1 MLIGTIAIALDD
13 AGEVPEQL
21 FRPDFPATRHV
32 GVGDRRWI
40 GAAMRAI
47 ITSDRPE
54 ISHLHFA
61 GSGRQDLG
69 SGLIDE
75 QPRARQQVGFH
86 AAAQPPEPS
95 RSSTRPVAHGSPVD
109 LDALPPQRL
118 RLAIEGRVIGIF
130 LDEDIG
136 DHRFGRQAA
145 WHHMLRRGRLEHAP
159 AAGAAR
165 HSRSGR
171 DDDAILYRDDI
182 KPARC
187 VAVYAVHRAST
198 AGTFLLVWKDHF
210 LNAGQVR
217 GQRRPC
223 CPAFPTRPFLLLT
236 CRLLAKRLQ
245 FSTGDVKIIEGKR
258 QLIFAQL
265 F

>member
-1 MLIGTIAIALDD
+1 
-13 AGEVPEQL
+13 
-21 FRPDFPATRHV
+21 
-32 GVGDRRWI
+32 
-40 GAAMRAI
+40 MRAI

-54 ISHLHFA
+54 ISRLHLA
-61 GSGRQDLG
+61 GARCQDLG
-69 SGLIDE
+69 GGLIDE
-75 QPRARQQVGFH
+75 QPRARQQVHFH
-86 AAAQPPEPS
+86 PAGQATKPG
-95 RSSTRPVAHGSPVD
+95 RSATRPVAHGSPVD

-118 RLAIEGRVIGIF
+118 RLPIEGHVIGIF
-130 LDEDIG
+130 LDQNIG
-136 DHRFGRQAA
+136 DQRLGGQAA
-145 WHHMLRRGRLEHAP
+145 GHHMLRRGRLEHAL
-159 AAGAAR
+159 AASAAR

-182 KPARC
+182 KPARY
-187 VAVYAVHRAST
+187 VAVYAVQRAST

-223 CPAFPTRPFLLLT
+223 CPAFPSCPFLLLT
-236 CRLLAKRLQ
+236 GRLLAKRLQ